1 MGSTVLY
8 LDKLQSGLIYTCLLY
23 TLGNSITMANSD
35 RPSES
40 RIHEAT
46 IQVGTLS
53 RSYLYYVPEE
63 TLLSPALVIV
73 FHGSDGDGQRARRA
87 TGYNFEKLANQN
99 GFLVVYPDGFEHHW
113 NGCRRAG
120 PYSANKLDIDD
131 VGFVDALISHFSE
144 TYRINHQR
152 VFAMGMSNGGHMS
165 YRLAL
170 ELPHRIT
177 AIAATIASLPDNDN
191 LDCTPR
197 NKPISVMIVN
207 GTSDPINPYSG
218 GRVNLFGS
226 GDRGTVISTVE
237 TFEYW
242 RKIAGHSDS
251 LSTHTFPDVNQND
264 NSWVERTTARNP
276 GRTEISLYTVHG
288 GGHTLPHPHIQWPE
302 ILGTNN
308 RDINIVEEIWDF
320 FDRQNSEG

>member
-1 MGSTVLY
+1 MLF
-8 LDKLQSGLIYTCLLY
+8 LDKLQSNLFFAFLLY
-23 TLGNSITMANSD
+23 TLGSSITMANTD
-35 RPSES
+35 RSNES
-40 RIHEAT
+40 GIHKAV
-46 IQVGTLS
+46 IQVGNLR
-53 RSYLYYVPEE
+53 RSYSYYVPNK
-63 TLLSPALVIV
+63 TFIAPAMVIV
-73 FHGSDGDGQRARRA
+73 FHGSGGDGQRARRA

-131 VGFVDALISHFSE
+131 VGFIDALINRFSE
-144 TYRINHQR
+144 EYRINPHR
-152 VFAMGMSNGGHMS
+152 VYAMGMSNGGHMS

-177 AIAATIASLPDNDN
+177 AIAATIASLPGNDN

-197 NKPISVMIVN
+197 NEPVSVMIVN
-207 GTSDPINPYSG
+207 GTNDPINPYAG

-242 RKIAGHSDS
+242 RKIAGHSGL
-251 LSTHTFPDVNQND
+251 LSTYTYPDSNPND
-264 NSWVERTTARNP
+264 KSWVERTTARSP
-276 GRTEISLYTVHG
+276 GRSEVTLFTVHG
-288 GGHTLPHPHIQWPE
+288 GGHTLPHPYIHWPK

-308 RDINIVEEIWDF
+308 RDINIIEEIWGF
-320 FDRQNSEG
+320 FDRQNNEG